1 MKDEEIRQELR
12 KRKRQQRTR
21 KRLIAVCVAAVLT
34 VTAGYFSGS
43 AIGSKIYENKLS
55 KMGSAT
61 ADKPLVKTAMREL
74 GNKGGEKFWSWFGFN
89 ERVDWCAIFVS
100 WCEDQCGYINDG
112 KAPSFAM
119 VSDGANWFE
128 GSDQWLARDAVPE
141 AGDIVFFDWENDG
154 SRDHVG
160 IVTAVVD
167 DLVFT
172 VEGNSGDL
180 CRQKRYKLND
190 PMIYGYGHIKE

>member
-1 MKDEEIRQELR
+1 MTDEEIRQELR
-12 KRKRQQRTR
+12 KKKKQQRTR
-21 KRLIAVCVAAVLT
+21 KRLIAFCVAAILT
-34 VTAGYFSGS
+34 VTAAYFAGS
-43 AIGSKIYENKLS
+43 AIGSKHYENELS
-55 KMGSAT
+55 KLVSVTG
-61 ADKPLVKTAMREL
+61 DKPLVKTAMKEI
-74 GNKGGEKFWSWFGFN
+74 GNKGGEKFWTWFGFS

-128 GSDQWLARDAVPE
+128 RNDLWLGKDAVPE
-141 AGDIVFFDWENDG
+141 AGDLVFFDWENDG
-154 SRDHVG
+154 DRDHVG

-172 VEGNSGDL
+172 VEGNSSDL
-180 CRQKRYKLND
+180 CRQKRYKLDD
-190 PMIYGYGHIKE
+190 PLIYGFAHIKE